1 MERLPGSWGAVPPV
15 LRRANRLA
23 QLLPA
28 CREGSVLS
36 RSSSTRSPETIGT
49 RPSRRCSGTGQ
60 NSLHSASAG
69 AEQAPR
75 HFTCTQSS
83 LAQMSL
89 DQDSLQKER
98 TSSAHQTPL
107 LCLAPATHPNVH
119 SCVMTI
125 PSQLQDFPSAPHSLT
140 AAANP
145 SGLSLAGSP
154 AETQQLCSQAWSR
167 TRVWICLLV
176 TFGRSPDVSPSF
188 LYPHALLVLGGVVL
202 LAEAQGRVLL
212 TLFIVPTQDRL
223 C

>member
-28 CREGSVLS
+28 CRHGSVLS
-36 RSSSTRSPETIGT
+36 RSSSTRSPETTGT
-49 RPSRRCSGTGQ
+49 RPSRRCSETGQ

-69 AEQAPR
+69 AEEALR
-75 HFTCTQSS
+75 HLTCTQSGTGVIRS
-83 LAQMSL
+83 RH
-89 DQDSLQKER
+89 SLQKER

-107 LCLAPATHPNVH
+107 LCLAPATHPYVH
-119 SCVMTI
+119 SCVTTI
-125 PSQLQDFPSAPHSLT
+125 PSQLQDFPFAPHSLS

-167 TRVWICLLV
+167 TRVWICSLV